1 MTDAVAAVLHGIRLG
16 GLSPN
21 DAIAARSRLS
31 EPDLGSVLDDIESS
45 GWATLRKGRM
55 PGWMLTKEGR
65 LEGER
70 RLALELDATGRRGEL
85 RELYERF
92 LPHNRDFLG
101 LCTDW
106 QLRHVDGEAQGNREP
121 ALNDHLDVAY
131 DASIIGRLDALHD
144 HITALVGAMAAVV
157 VRLGAYDRRFTEALH
172 RVHDGQT
179 EWFTKPIIDS
189 YHTVW
194 FELHEDLLAT
204 LGIERSSEVAR

>member
-1 MTDAVAAVLHGIRLG
+1 MTDLPTAVVHGIRLG
-16 GLSPN
+16 GLSP
-21 DAIAARSRLS
+21 IESIVARSGLS
-31 EPDLGSVLDDIESS
+31 PSEVEATLITISDA
-45 GWATLRKGRM
+45 GWATLRSGRM

-70 RLALELDATGRRGEL
+70 LLAVELDATGRRGDL
-85 RELYERF
+85 VAAYDDF
-92 LPHNRDFLG
+92 LPHNREFLG

-106 QLRHVDGEAQGNREP
+106 QLRDVDGDAVV
-121 ALNDHLDVAY
+121 NDHDDPEHDRLV
-131 DASIIGRLDALHD
+131 IERLDALHAELAPLLD
-144 HITALVGAMAAVV
+144 RMTSVLPRMAAY
-157 VRLGAYDRRFTEALH
+157 APRFNEALQ
-172 RVHDGQT
+172 RVHQGEL